1 MITCMCVLHCIMCH
15 VCVQIEEASYKN
27 IALSLGATSPSDIL
41 FATDNINEAIAADKA
56 GWNVIV
62 TDRPGNQPIT
72 DCQFKMVKDLSSI
85 A

>member
-1 MITCMCVLHCIMCH
+1 
-15 VCVQIEEASYKN
+15 VQIEEASYKN
-27 IALSLGATSPSDIL
+27 IALSLGATLPSDIL

-72 DCQFKMVKDLSSI
+72 DCKFKMVKDLSSI
-85 A
+85 S

>member
-1 MITCMCVLHCIMCH
+1 MIKCVRVLQSMTCYLH
-15 VCVQIEEASYKN
+15 VQIEEASYKN
-27 IALSLGATSPSDIL
+27 IALSLGATLPSDIL